1 MDVTLSE
8 RTSCVSDF
16 QIKPSNRV
24 PSSAK
29 LSKLRGL
36 MITKNISAYIIPNS
50 DDHQVSNNVTK
61 LVMLKHYKLYCCM
74 IHYYFP
80 VCIGYTNIDEQS
92 KYNLLFIINPY
103 GFILIIL
110 LKALWKIISWFL
122 HHMKN
127 IPIKKVVVK
136 NFTKLCVTVVLLLSK
151 WLVYSVQK
159 VLERLNMF

>member
-1 MDVTLSE
+1 MNLFWKIETKSHYITNNILILSQILTNTELFFKFNVLIVKLYLTLDRNQISHGFSVNKVSSITAPLPRIVEDINTDNSFLIDGRFVDVTLSE

-61 LVMLKHYKLYCCM
+61 LLMLKH
-74 IHYYFP
+74 
-80 VCIGYTNIDEQS
+80 
-92 KYNLLFIINPY
+92 
-103 GFILIIL
+103 
-110 LKALWKIISWFL
+110 
-122 HHMKN
+122 
-127 IPIKKVVVK
+127 
-136 NFTKLCVTVVLLLSK
+136 
-151 WLVYSVQK
+151 
-159 VLERLNMF
+159 